1 MNRKL
6 FALLALLSLAC
17 GLLSGCREE
26 QTSAKPVI
34 YLYPA
39 EEETADAKPVDY
51 LYPETEMEVTVKL
64 DYDGELTCTYP
75 AYDGGWTVT
84 ARPDGTLTDG
94 RGQTYSYL
102 YWEGVDHTAYDFSQ
116 GFCVSGADTAAFLE
130 DALEQLGLTRREAN
144 EFIVYWLPR
153 MEQNPYNLIAFQS
166 DAYTDH
172 ARLTV
177 TPEPDS
183 MLRVFMAWKSLEH
196 PIDIPAQDLPA
207 FNRTGFAVVEWGG
220 AEVP

>member
-6 FALLALLSLAC
+6 FALLALLALAC

-34 YLYPA
+34 YP
-39 EEETADAKPVDY
+39 EGEETADAKPVDY

-84 ARPDGTLTDG
+84 ARPDGTLTDEH
-94 RGQTYSYL
+94 GQTYNYL
-102 YWEGVDHTAYDFSQ
+102 YWEGVDHTASDFSR
-116 GFCVSGADTAAFLE
+116 GFCVPGADTAAFLE
-130 DALEQLGLTRREAN
+130 DALARLGLTRRAAN

-153 MEQNPYNLIAFQS
+153 MEPSPYNLVAFPC

-172 ARLTV
+172 ARRTV

-183 MLRVFMAWKSLEH
+183 MLRVFMAWKALES

-207 FNRTGFAVVEWGG
+207 FDRTGFAVVEWGG